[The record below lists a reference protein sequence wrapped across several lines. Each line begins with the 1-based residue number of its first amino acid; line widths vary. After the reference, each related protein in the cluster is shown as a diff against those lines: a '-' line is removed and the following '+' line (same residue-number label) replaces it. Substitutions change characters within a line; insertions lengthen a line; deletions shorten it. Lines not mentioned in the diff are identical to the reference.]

1 MCMRFYISIA
11 RWTSNPGS
19 GGRSCGPQP
28 CGEPALPGQLH
39 EGKPYTTS
47 PVEVPMY
54 TRPWLMT
61 GPLYVFPGRVT
72 FQSSRPVAAIVRTQ
86 DPDRLGHEDDATR
99 GRGGG
104 ERSSRGLARGR
115 CGPVCSSVRGP
126 RRSSSCWFPPS
137 KFEQQNGSGSFRAPA
152 GHIPGNAASRQT
164 RLAESSGPTP
174 TFPVSR

>member
-1 MCMRFYISIA
+1 MDVTPRERRTVLRSSA
-11 RWTSNPGS
+11 RRGAGPARSTS
-19 GGRSCGPQP
+19 RVQTVHD
-28 CGEPALPGQLH
+28 Q
-39 EGKPYTTS
+39 
-47 PVEVPMY
+47 
-54 TRPWLMT
+54 
-61 GPLYVFPGRVT
+61 PGRGSHVHEAMANDRAAVRVSREGDVPK
-72 FQSSRPVAAIVRTQ
+72 FQARRGIVRTQ

-137 KFEQQNGSGSFRAPA
+137 KFEQQNGSGSFRAPV